1 MARNGTITG
10 PPSGTAPNDAI
21 PSMTPDKPTPLV
33 PLTPRKGVA
42 PLKDIMPERP
52 DAIAPEASPHE
63 STRNESGHDTFASTA
78 ARYNGGMS
86 GLRDVDTPDLC
97 DAVAQRA
104 ANLFA
109 TRQHL
114 CAEAVLRALA
124 EGLGGPLSPEQA
136 AALGTPFCQGMGG
149 AGCTCGALSG
159 GIAGVGLYLG
169 RRCDGASGA
178 PGRRHARVLHDAFRR
193 AFGATCCRVLT
204 KNLDKAAHFAQCQHL
219 TQEAARMAAR
229 LLLDEGVRPVNAQGL
244 PRRPDTRLTA
254 WRRRFTALFRRRA

>member
-1 MARNGTITG
+1 MARNGTTT
-10 PPSGTAPNDAI
+10 PSGTAPNDAI
-21 PSMTPDKPTPLV
+21 SAMAQDNTTSRT
-33 PLTPRKGVA
+33 PLTPLKGVT
-42 PLKDIMPERP
+42 PLKDTMPARP
-52 DAIAPEASPHE
+52 DSPASEASPHE
-63 STRNESGHDTFASTA
+63 KPRDESGLDTFASA
-78 ARYNGGMS
+78 AVRYDGGMS
-86 GLRDVDTPDLC
+86 GLRDVGESDFC
-97 DAVAQRA
+97 EAVAHRA

-149 AGCTCGALSG
+149 AGCPCGALSG

-204 KNLDKAAHFAQCQHL
+204 KNLDKDAHFAQCQHL

>member
-1 MARNGTITG
+1 MARSGTITS
-10 PPSGTAPNDAI
+10 PSGITPTDAI
-21 PSMTPDKPTPLV
+21 SAATRDEATPPTPL
-33 PLTPRKGVA
+33 RDVA
-42 PLKDIMPERP
+42 TALP
-52 DAIAPEASPHE
+52 DVSSPEASLSE
-63 STRNESGHDTFASTA
+63 SHLAGSKHDATTHTTGRCDVSTPDV
-78 ARYNGGMS
+78 
-86 GLRDVDTPDLC
+86 RDVSTPDVRDVGVPDFC
-97 DAVAQRA
+97 DAVAHRA

-178 PGRRHARVLHDAFRR
+178 PGRRHARLLHDTFRR
-193 AFGATCCRVLT
+193 TFGATCCRVLT
-204 KNLDKAAHFAQCQHL
+204 KNLDKDAHFAQCQHL

-229 LLLDEGVRPVNAQGL
+229 LLLSEGVRPVDAQGL
-244 PRRPDTRLTA
+244 PGKPDTRLTA